1 MHSPKEIGTEGGLKK
16 KKKKRDNPQNK
27 ILLDVIEVS
36 EAEFILNK
44 N

>member
-1 MHSPKEIGTEGGLKK
+1 MHSPKEIGTEGGLK

-36 EAEFILNK
+36 KAEFILNK